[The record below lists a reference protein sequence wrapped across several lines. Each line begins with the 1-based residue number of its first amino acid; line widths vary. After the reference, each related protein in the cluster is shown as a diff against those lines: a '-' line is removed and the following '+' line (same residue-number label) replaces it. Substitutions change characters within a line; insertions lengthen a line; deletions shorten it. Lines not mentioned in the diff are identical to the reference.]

1 VGSLGPPVVSS
12 VPSLIH
18 HAGLQSRLRGTMRV
32 LKTLDPQ

>member
-1 VGSLGPPVVSS
+1 LRPPVVSS
-12 VPSLIH
+12 VLPPLIH